1 MVQALN
7 RTRAKRTPSSL
18 ADQLYPENGPQ
29 DESPDDEGEADA
41 PEETGAPR
49 TPMQRAADSLYPE
62 KGRDDAGGEE
72 EDDTGE
78 TDQDADDPD
87 GADQEDEGNSDDDAS
102 DDEAEQPKPKKNSSQ
117 NRATPKIINGSIS
130 ESYDDHVKT
139 GGSRSWRANNP
150 GNLEYHGQKGT
161 VGKEKAG
168 RFAKFAT
175 EEAGMAAL
183 KKLLGSTYK
192 DWSVSDLM
200 TKKYAPP
207 GGEDNNDPKAY
218 IEFLGKHGVDLKKPV
233 GQQIDVM
240 AEAIKKQ
247 EGWIP
252 GTIKNKK

>member
-1 MVQALN
+1 MVQALK
-7 RTRAKRTPSSL
+7 RSRAKRAPLSL
-18 ADQLYPENGPQ
+18 ADQLYPEDGPQ
-29 DESPDDEGEADA
+29 DASPDDEDEADA
-41 PEETGAPR
+41 PEKTGAPR
-49 TPMQRAADSLYPE
+49 TPMQKAADSLYPE
-62 KGRDDAGGEE
+62 NGRDDAEEE
-72 EDDTGE
+72 EDDQGE
-78 TDQDADDPD
+78 TDQDTDEPD
-87 GADQEDEGNSDDDAS
+87 GADQEDEGVAEDDAS
-102 DDEAEQPKPKKNSSQ
+102 DDEAEQPTPKKNSSQ
-117 NRATPKIINGSIS
+117 NKAAPKVINDSIS

-192 DWSVSDLM
+192 DWSVSDLI

-207 GGEDNNDPKAY
+207 GGEDNNHPKAY
-218 IEFLGKHGVDLKKPV
+218 VEFLGKHGVDLKKPV

-252 GTIKNKK
+252 GTIKKK

>member
-7 RTRAKRTPSSL
+7 RSRAKRTPPSL
-18 ADQLYPENGPQ
+18 ADQLYPEDGPQ
-29 DESPDDEGEADA
+29 DASPDDEGKPDV

-62 KGRDDAGGEE
+62 NGRGDAKEE
-72 EDDTGE
+72 GDTSE
-78 TDQDADDPD
+78 TDQDADDP
-87 GADQEDEGNSDDDAS
+87 EDEGAAEDDAS
-102 DDEAEQPKPKKNSSQ
+102 DGEEQQGKKEDSPQSKKNSSQ
-117 NRATPKIINGSIS
+117 NKAAPKVINGSIS
-130 ESYDDHVKT
+130 ESYDDYVKT

-150 GNLEYHGQKGT
+150 GNLEYRGQKGT
-161 VGKEKAG
+161 IGKEKAG

-183 KKLLGSTYK
+183 KNLLGSTYK

-207 GGEDNNDPKAY
+207 GGKDNNDPKAY
-218 IEFLGKHGVDLKKPV
+218 VEFLGKHGVDLKKPV
-233 GQQIDVM
+233 GQQIDAM

-252 GTIKNKK
+252 GTINKRK